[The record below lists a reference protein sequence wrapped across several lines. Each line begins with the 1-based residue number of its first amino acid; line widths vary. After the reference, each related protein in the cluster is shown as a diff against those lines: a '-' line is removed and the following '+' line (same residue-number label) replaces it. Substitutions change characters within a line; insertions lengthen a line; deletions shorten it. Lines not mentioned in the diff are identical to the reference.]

1 MALKWF
7 SSLTLN
13 TLLLLQK
20 QTTLFVPIESLT
32 TGQWGSK
39 FLIGYCFLEGKIFFF
54 FLKCPFFFTTPLW
67 NVKETIPSISWLINP
82 LIVWPP
88 FWYQIILWLFFISKL
103 WLEIKVWN
111 ISNYKC
117 EQKIVVL
124 VSQFS
129 HKIIFMPFGIILCL
143 LE

>member
-39 FLIGYCFLEGKIFFF
+39 FLIGYCFFGKD
-54 FLKCPFFFTTPLW
+54 FLLLPKVSIFFFTTPLW

-88 FWYQIILWLFFISKL
+88 IWYRIILWLFFSYQNYYWNYFDIL
-103 WLEIKVWN
+103 AFAEIA
-111 ISNYKC
+111 YC
-117 EQKIVVL
+117 RCLKIA
-124 VSQFS
+124 
-129 HKIIFMPFGIILCL
+129 
-143 LE
+143 E

>member
-39 FLIGYCFLEGKIFFF
+39 FLIGYCFFGKD
-54 FLKCPFFFTTPLW
+54 FLLLPKVSIFFTTPLW

-103 WLEIKVWN
+103 WLEKKVWN
-111 ISNYKC
+111 ISNYKRDFKKILYYL
-117 EQKIVVL
+117 KIVFEAFEGWITFL
-124 VSQFS
+124 KS
-129 HKIIFMPFGIILCL
+129 
-143 LE
+143 

>member
-7 SSLTLN
+7 PSLTLN

-39 FLIGYCFLEGKIFFF
+39 FLIGYCFFGKD
-54 FLKCPFFFTTPLW
+54 FLLLPKVSIFFFTTPLW

-88 FWYQIILWLFFISKL
+88 FWYQIILWLFFHIKTMTRNKSLKHFKL
-103 WLEIKVWN
+103 SARAN
-111 ISNYKC
+111 IPK
-117 EQKIVVL
+117 
-124 VSQFS
+124 
-129 HKIIFMPFGIILCL
+129 GIILFQKT
-143 LE
+143 